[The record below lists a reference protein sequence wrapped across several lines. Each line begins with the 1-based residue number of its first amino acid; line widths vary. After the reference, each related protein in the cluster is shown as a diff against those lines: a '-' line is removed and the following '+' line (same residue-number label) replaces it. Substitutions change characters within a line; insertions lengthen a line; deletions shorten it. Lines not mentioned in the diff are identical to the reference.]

1 MKCNPNGPC
10 RVGSSIYQISY
21 GLRHLIQQ
29 TPTWISLIIVFSY
42 ITSGTNQQSQLSK
55 TLLNYEAPFQISDRI
70 ILYSHDI
77 RRKNT
82 WNNVVLIVQQ
92 FVSRF
97 LICLTKNLIEHINF
111 SSDRPVHRSQQN
123 HRGAQIS
130 LLFLE
135 GTDKLR
141 LICLF
146 YYLLNCTQRHVL

>member
-29 TPTWISLIIVFSY
+29 TPTWVSLITIFAYV
-42 ITSGTNQQSQLSK
+42 TSGTNQQSQLSK

-70 ILYSHDI
+70 ILCSHDI

-97 LICLTKNLIEHINF
+97 SICLTKNLIEHINLVLTGRYIGHNKIIEGPRYRF
-111 SSDRPVHRSQQN
+111 YFQKE
-123 HRGAQIS
+123 QINFDS
-130 LLFLE
+130 YACS
-135 GTDKLR
+135 TT
-141 LICLF
+141 C
-146 YYLLNCTQRHVL
+146 